1 MSICHRASMNRT
13 LKNRTL
19 SAAIGDQIRQ
29 DILSGAH
36 VSGAQLR
43 QDMLA
48 AAFGVSRIPVRE
60 ALFQLE
66 AEGLVQIEPHK
77 GAIVTTLSPDEIGDV
92 FDLRSLLEPRLLRA
106 SIPHLTGQDLTELDA
121 IQGAFGV
128 AIRDRDTGRWGALNA
143 QLHLAMYARA
153 GLPRT
158 HAVVSGLLQ
167 TSERY
172 TRIQLATRAA
182 WQRAQS
188 EHAALITCCRRG
200 EVEQAC
206 VLLEAHIKTVHH
218 DLNTLLSKLNLQTAQ
233 AV

>member
-1 MSICHRASMNRT
+1 MNHT

-36 VSGAQLR
+36 VSGTQLR

-77 GAIVTTLSPDEIGDV
+77 GAVVTTLSPDEIEDV
-92 FDLRSLLEPRLLRA
+92 FDLRSMLEPRLLRA
-106 SIPHLTGQDLTELDA
+106 SIPHLTTQDITGLDA

-128 AIRDRDTGRWGALNA
+128 AIRDRDSSRWGALNA

-158 HAVVSGLLQ
+158 LAVVAGLLQ

-172 TRIQLATRAA
+172 TRIQLATRVA

-188 EHAALITCCRRG
+188 EHSELIACCRRRDAAG
-200 EVEQAC
+200 AC
-206 VLLEAHIKTVHH
+206 ILLQAHIQTVHQ
-218 DLNTLLSKLNLQTAQ
+218 DLTALLAKTSIAS
-233 AV
+233 